1 MSVCVC
7 VYKCANG
14 KVNHHRGGA
23 AAVAAALMIKSWQC
37 EHYHWSSM
45 NKQIH
50 DAWPAKRAERSR
62 GTIGKRREKELW
74 IKEISELICTCCRP
88 VAAAAAAR
96 TFALPFAARTVI
108 NRPELWSLKLNGVL
122 KQTQAHKQAHRI
134 RSSFVVNSTGKTNCH
149 RCVQS
154 VELCG
159 NCWLAFAAAAAMK
172 VQYDWSLESV
182 TVYTQASSRAQS
194 AELKLRRLFH
204 NTTNHRLE
212 APAAAAVTVFRL
224 IVEHTVSALFD
235 YISVWSPS
243 FSSSSLTKL

>member
-1 MSVCVC
+1 MCVC

-23 AAVAAALMIKSWQC
+23 AAAAAAAALMIKSWQC
-37 EHYHWSSM
+37 EHYHWKSM

-96 TFALPFAARTVI
+96 TFALPLLQSRTVI

-159 NCWLAFAAAAAMK
+159 NCWLAFAAAAAAAMK

-182 TVYTQASSRAQS
+182 LLYTQANSRAQS

-212 APAAAAVTVFRL
+212 PAAVTVFRL

-235 YISVWSPS
+235 YISV
-243 FSSSSLTKL
+243 